1 MYMKKIKE
9 WFTIKK
15 FVALCAA
22 TTTVVA
28 LTYGNVPAFLGWM
41 WVTIYA
47 IQDVYREDE
56 V

>member
-1 MYMKKIKE
+1 MNMKKIKE
-9 WFTIKK
+9 WFTVKK
-15 FVALCAA
+15 LVVICAA

-28 LTYGNVPAFLGWM
+28 LTYGNISAFLGWL
-41 WVTIYA
+41 WATIYA

>member
-1 MYMKKIKE
+1 MNMKKIKE

-15 FVALCAA
+15 LVVFFAA

-47 IQDVYREDE
+47 IQDVYRED
-56 V
+56 VV

>member
-1 MYMKKIKE
+1 MKKMKE

-15 FVALCAA
+15 LVFFCAA
-22 TTTVVA
+22 MTTVVA
-28 LTYGNVPAFLGWM
+28 LTYGNISAFLGWI

-47 IQDVYREDE
+47 VQDVYREDE

>member
-1 MYMKKIKE
+1 MKKIKE

-15 FVALCAA
+15 LVVFFAA
-22 TTTVVA
+22 SATVVA
-28 LTYGNVPAFLGWM
+28 LTCGNISAFLGWI

-47 IQDVYREDE
+47 IQDVYRGDE